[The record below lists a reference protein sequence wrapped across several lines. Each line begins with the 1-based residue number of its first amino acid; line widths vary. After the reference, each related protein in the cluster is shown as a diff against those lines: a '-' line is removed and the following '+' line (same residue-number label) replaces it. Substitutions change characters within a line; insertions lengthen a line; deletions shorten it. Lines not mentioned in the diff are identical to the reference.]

1 MFLHKKL
8 YLLLILF
15 SSLITAQDVYSAYG
29 VGDMLLSNNASEIG
43 AGSVGLMP
51 NFQRD
56 ISLNNPSTWTNMP
69 FSYVS
74 INYGGF
80 QIEDK
85 VNNRNNILSGLQQ
98 FQFIIPIKG
107 RYAFGIGFQPYSS
120 QLYSLKSNNAE
131 IKYIQQDTL
140 NLNRSL
146 NGGGGISDLAFSLSA
161 NLSEKEKGSLKIN
174 YLFGSSRKQVGYSLD
189 EGGNGLDDDFDGVI
203 DEKGEESVNY
213 LYNQRNI
220 YDGTLITG
228 YFSSNRINIGKRNL
242 TISLLFNSTLNPF
255 RIKNYSFYPFEDVNN
270 NGYYDIS
277 DFPQPAGNDSIPPNA
292 LKSEFK
298 DSFKPSQYAIG
309 FNLELTELLNLQAE
323 FADWSDLANSNNNIL
338 SNMNYQLTDYQH
350 FNISMIRFARSLPR
364 YWYENVHLRS
374 GLFFREYNLKKFVS
388 NDDKLIKHNYNDIGL
403 SVGLGIKFGLTKN
416 QLDFGLNLINRSDS
430 INNDKFITN
439 FNLGL
444 TIGDIWFVKRRA
456 KR

>member
-1 MFLHKKL
+1 
-8 YLLLILF
+8 
-15 SSLITAQDVYSAYG
+15 
-29 VGDMLLSNNASEIG
+29 MLLSNNASTIG
-43 AGSVGLMP
+43 TGSVGLMP
-51 NFQRD
+51 NFQRN
-56 ISLNNPSTWTNMP
+56 ISLNNPSTWINMP
-69 FSYVS
+69 FAYIS
-74 INYGGF
+74 INYGGL

-85 VNNRNNILSGLQQ
+85 LNNSNNILSGLHQ
-98 FQFIIPIKG
+98 FQFIVPIKG

-120 QLYSLKSNNAE
+120 QLYSLKSNNSE

-140 NLNRSL
+140 NFNRNL
-146 NGGGGISDLAFSLSA
+146 NGGGGISDLTFSLSA
-161 NLSEKEKGSLKIN
+161 KFSDKERGALKFN
-174 YLFGSSRKQVGYSLD
+174 YLFGSSRKQTGYSFD
-189 EGGNGLDDDFDGVI
+189 DGGNGLDDDLDGMI
-203 DEKGEESVNY
+203 DEEGENSVNY

-220 YDGTLITG
+220 YDGTLING

-242 TISLLFNSTLNPF
+242 TISLSFNSTLNPF

-292 LKSEFK
+292 LKSEYK
-298 DSFKPSQYAIG
+298 DSFKPSQYAVG

-323 FADWSDLANSNNNIL
+323 FTDWSDLANSKNNIL
-338 SNMNYQLTDYQH
+338 SNMNYQLTGYQH
-350 FNISMIRFARSLPR
+350 FNVSVIRFARPLPR
-364 YWYENVHLRS
+364 YWYESVHMRS
-374 GLFFREYNLKKFVS
+374 GIFFREYNLNKYVLNEDAF
-388 NDDKLIKHNYNDIGL
+388 IKYNYNDIGL
-403 SVGLGIKFGLTKN
+403 SIGLGIKFGLTKN
-416 QLDFGLNLINRSDS
+416 QLDFGLNIVNRSDS